1 MMRSILKPF
10 SLCVGGLV
18 MGAVFTGCASGPQPS
33 TIQPII
39 VPAQTPPGVS
49 GREYV
54 LRSGDVL
61 EVKFYYHPEQNQTVT
76 VRPDGRV
83 LLAPI
88 GEVAAAGTTAEKLG
102 EIIASRYDNLRDP
115 RVSVNVKEF
124 ADKRFSDSQI
134 YVGGE
139 VGRPGVLRLK
149 EGMTVLQA
157 IVEAGGFR
165 DTADI
170 EKVILLRPLEENRF
184 GHREINLS
192 KVLTNED
199 PQSDA
204 LVTREDVIF
213 VPRTGIARANLWVQ
227 QYIRNLLPF
236 GNPLRFETV
245 PIP

>member
-1 MMRSILKPF
+1 MMRSVLGSF
-10 SLCVGGLV
+10 SLCFGLV
-18 MGAVFTGCASGPQPS
+18 MGALIVSGCASGPQPS
-33 TIQPII
+33 MIM
-39 VPAQTPPGVS
+39 VPAQTPSSVA
-49 GREYV
+49 GRDYI
-54 LRSGDVL
+54 LRPGDVL
-61 EVKFYYHPEQNQTVT
+61 EVKFYYHPELNQTVT
-76 VRPDGRV
+76 VRPDGKV
-83 LLAPI
+83 DLALI
-88 GEVAAAGTTAEKLG
+88 GEVAAAEMTTEKLS

-115 RVSVNVKEF
+115 RVGVNVKEF
-124 ADKRFSDSQI
+124 ADKRFSESQI

-149 EGMTVLQA
+149 QGMTVLQA

-236 GNPLRFETV
+236 GNPVRFETV
-245 PIP
+245 PLP